1 MSRPRVTVR
10 DYKRRTRGQL
20 SLPPERLRGF
30 GFGLAIGLALA
41 LVVFIADRR
50 AGQSP
55 FDAPEPRA
63 AHHGSARGLP
73 ATDLKQ
79 QPAAAAAGTNA
90 VSNET
95 GTEAGRYD
103 FYQMLP
109 KFEVVVPERE
119 HGTRV
124 APAAPVEQPG
134 TYFLQVGSY
143 RDAAV
148 AERIRAQLSKLAIE
162 STVQRVAVDN
172 DVWHRVRIGPMRDLT
187 QLNRLRQR
195 LQAAD
200 LDSLVVRVDD

>member
-1 MSRPRVTVR
+1 MSRQRYTVR
-10 DYKRRTRGQL
+10 DYKRRGRGQW
-20 SLPPERLRGF
+20 SLQPARLREF

-55 FDAPEPRA
+55 LDAPEPRA
-63 AHHGSARGLP
+63 AHHTAARSQPNEAKASSSA
-73 ATDLKQ
+73 ATD
-79 QPAAAAAGTNA
+79 A
-90 VSNET
+90 S
-95 GTEAGRYD
+95 EAGGYD

-109 KFEVVVPERE
+109 KFEVVVPEHE
-119 HGTRV
+119 HGSRV

-143 RDAAV
+143 RDAAI
-148 AERIRAQLSKLAIE
+148 AERIRAQLAKLDIQ
-162 STVQRVAVDN
+162 SSVQRVSVDN
-172 DVWHRVRIGPMRDLT
+172 DVWHRVRIGPMRDLA

-195 LQAAD
+195 LEAAD

>member
-1 MSRPRVTVR
+1 MSRQRYAVR
-10 DYKRRTRGQL
+10 DYKRRGRSQWNL
-20 SLPPERLRGF
+20 QPPRLREF

-41 LVVFIADRR
+41 LVVFVADRR

-55 FDAPEPRA
+55 LDAPEPRA
-63 AHHGSARGLP
+63 AHHTATRALQNEPKSASS
-73 ATDLKQ
+73 ASSD
-79 QPAAAAAGTNA
+79 AAAAAGDA
-90 VSNET
+90 
-95 GTEAGRYD
+95 GAEAGRYD

-148 AERIRAQLSKLAIE
+148 AERIRAQLAKLAID
-162 STVQRVAVDN
+162 SSVQRVAVDN
-172 DVWHRVRIGPMRDLT
+172 DVWHRVRIGPIRDLT

-195 LQAAD
+195 LEAAD